1 MDDTI
6 TRRIVYGDNPPSGI
20 YFIVR
25 VNYNHEHTIF
35 GGNMKAGECLISS
48 PIGTFDEAMEA
59 SDDVANRLFEEKFG
73 EGVLSEV
80 DPDETGGY
88 HYYIMD
94 DQDDLIARIC
104 VDTYDYRNETL
115 H

>member
-6 TRRIVYGDNPPSGI
+6 TRRIVYRSHPPNGI

-25 VNYNHEHTIF
+25 VDYNHEHPVF
-35 GGNMKAGECLISS
+35 GGNMQPGEALFSS
-48 PIGTFDEAMEA
+48 PIGTFDEALAA
-59 SDDVANRLFEEKFG
+59 SDDVANRLFEEKFDQG
-73 EGVLSEV
+73 ILTEV

-94 DQDDLIARIC
+94 QQDGVIACIGI
-104 VDTYDYRNETL
+104 DKYDYRKETI

>member
-6 TRRIVYGDNPPSGI
+6 TRRIVYGNQPPPGI

-25 VNYNHEHTIF
+25 VDYNHVHPIF
-35 GGNMKAGECLISS
+35 DGKMNAGECLISS
-48 PIGTFDEAMEA
+48 PIGTFDDAIEA

-94 DQDDLIARIC
+94 QFEDLIARIG
-104 VDTYDYRNETL
+104 VDTYDYRNETI